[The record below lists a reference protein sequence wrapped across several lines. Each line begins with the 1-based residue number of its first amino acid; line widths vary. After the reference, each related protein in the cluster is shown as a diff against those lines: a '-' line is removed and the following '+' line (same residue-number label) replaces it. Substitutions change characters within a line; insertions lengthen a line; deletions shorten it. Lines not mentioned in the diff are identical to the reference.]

1 MSGRKR
7 IQVDESEWYRLQRDA
22 QKLKEVQRN
31 LPRLIDDVRKQTR
44 ADIDRTF
51 GRVEERQRR
60 HEEVVRGLSAQTR
73 QLEADTS
80 RRLQEQARDLH
91 RTLDETA
98 GRIQEESRRQLAAH
112 QEAVRLEIAAERAER
127 RAETARLS
135 GEIDVMKQDRARAE
149 ETVRSWLSDGR
160 AMAGLIEGSLPHER
174 YAPGELDRLTRRLS
188 TAEQNT
194 AAGRF
199 DAALAVAQETYH
211 SLSELR
217 LEIEQRELDRSWAQT
232 AAVEALVR
240 IGKLIEGNRE
250 RPVLGPD
257 GQPLDGY
264 TLDVA
269 YWSGGE
275 LDELDRETERA
286 LSRAR
291 DDMTDTGE
299 LNALRERA
307 PELEGALGDVVER
320 AGMRQLASQIR
331 VNLADA
337 VAQTLSD
344 YAYYDLVDGE
354 YEDADPRGAYYAK
367 LRHDN
372 GNEIVL
378 DISQAVQDD
387 GECVIRV
394 HSYDHDTTAEADLT
408 ARARAIGQGL
418 AAEGLRVS
426 EPVSEKGDPDPLL
439 RDIER
444 HRTRR
449 QPRPGTA

>member
-7 IQVDESEWYRLQRDA
+7 IQVDESEWYRLQRNA
-22 QKLKEVQRN
+22 QKLKDVQRN

-112 QEAVRLEIAAERAER
+112 QEAVRREIAAERAER

-149 ETVRSWLSDGR
+149 ETVRSWLSDSR

-174 YAPGELDRLTRRLS
+174 HAPGELDRLTRRLT

-194 AAGRF
+194 AGGRF

-240 IGKLIEGNRE
+240 IEKLIEGNRE

-257 GQPLDGY
+257 GQPLAGY

-269 YWSGGE
+269 YWSAGE
-275 LDELDRETERA
+275 LDELGRETERA

-291 DDMTDTGE
+291 DDGTDTGE
-299 LNALRERA
+299 LHALRERA
-307 PELEGALGDVVER
+307 PELEGALGDIVER

-337 VAQTLSD
+337 VARTLSD

-426 EPVSEKGDPDPLL
+426 EPVGEKGDPDPLL

-444 HRTRR
+444 HRTRQ

>member
-7 IQVDESEWYRLQRDA
+7 IQVDESEWYRLQRNA

-44 ADIDRTF
+44 ADLDRTF

-60 HEEVVRGLSAQTR
+60 HEEVVRGLSEQTR

-80 RRLQEQARDLH
+80 RRLREQARELH

-98 GRIQEESRRQLAAH
+98 GRIQEDTRRRLAAH
-112 QEAVRLEIAAERAER
+112 QEAVRREIAEERAER

-135 GEIDVMKQDRARAE
+135 AEIDVMKQGRVRAE
-149 ETVRSWLSDGR
+149 ETVRTWLSDSR
-160 AMAGLIEGSLPHER
+160 AMAGLIERSLPHER
-174 YAPGELDRLTRRLS
+174 YAPGELGRLTGRLS
-188 TAEQNT
+188 TAEQNL
-194 AAGRF
+194 AHGQF
-199 DAALAVAQETYH
+199 EAALAVVQETYH

-217 LEIEQRELDRSWAQT
+217 LDIEQRELERSWAQT

-257 GQPLDGY
+257 GRPLPGY
-264 TLDVA
+264 TLDVT
-269 YWSGGE
+269 YWSAGE
-275 LDELDRETERA
+275 LDELGRETERA
-286 LSRAR
+286 LARAR
-291 DDMTDTGE
+291 DDGTDTAE
-299 LNALRERA
+299 LQALRERA
-307 PELEGALGDVVER
+307 PELEGTLGETVER

-354 YEDADPRGAYYAK
+354 YQDADPRGAYYAK

-394 HSYDHDTTAEADLT
+394 HSYDHDVTAEADLA
-408 ARARAIGQGL
+408 ARARAIGEGL
-418 AAEGLRVS
+418 AAEGHQVS

-444 HRTRR
+444 HRTRQ